1 MSPVAAVFTL
11 LLGPWLITFNQDT
24 SVLTFRNQE
33 QQIVVEGKLG
43 FESGGTPWKIGLPM
57 DNVSQRLALID
68 PRGENVQ
75 GYVSFQQ
82 NGGTVSML
90 FHHRTRQ
97 FYRGKYSFDGS
108 VQFQPDSFACR
119 TQAVQG
125 ERVLSLGA
133 GLADSLLNDSIF
145 SAEKD
150 SLIHF
155 FGHGLELTSKHKGLF
170 GVKFSGAIEEA
181 SEARCGMTAETNY
194 YKTRYVPYYT
204 PIDRKRCPSPPTGWM
219 SWNVY
224 FDQAGAKENLDEAK
238 LGKKYLQP
246 FGLEFWSI
254 ESWQDNSPKLPVSHF
269 YNLNLKPY
277 AKQFPEGMKKLAQDI
292 RDLGFRPGLWIV
304 PYATGNPEF
313 YKEHKDWFLHNAEG
327 KPISTWAGVYTLD
340 PTNEEAMKYLRKMLD
355 IYSHDWGYEFF
366 KIDGMSGSG
375 PGYSAHFFERPE
387 IRARFK
393 DPSCKDGFEKM
404 ANLFREAL
412 GLDRV
417 ILACQGHATGPE
429 VAMSDASRTG
439 ADIVHPNKP
448 VGWNNLTSQAGR
460 TLNQAFTH
468 NIVFYADPDTLLVN
482 TALSLE
488 EARLSTTVVSL
499 PGQLMFSGDKLG
511 ELPMDR
517 IRLIQKTLPVCDV
530 HPMNLY
536 PYFTLLPVWDLKV
549 RRPYLDWDVVA
560 LFNWSE
566 EDTEVGFTF
575 DEIGL
580 CSDSEYALY
589 EYWTSSYQGLAKK
602 EFKIPVPKHGVRL
615 LAVHKLQKGVPQFLS
630 SDRHIT
636 QGAVDLTDLKIE
648 KNKIVGKVKLVEN
661 HPTTLRFLVPSGMN
675 CKSIVSDSKAK
686 LEKKTEKGGEI
697 LAVVLTD
704 SKTEEVPFEITF

>member
-1 MSPVAAVFTL
+1 MYSIAAVFTL
-11 LLGPWLITFNQDT
+11 LLGPWMITFNQDT

-33 QQIVVEGKLG
+33 QQVVLEGKLG
-43 FESGGTPWKIGLPM
+43 FEANGIPWQISLPM
-57 DNVSQRLALID
+57 DNVPQRLALVD
-68 PRGENVQ
+68 PKGRNIQ
-75 GYVSFQQ
+75 GYISFQQ
-82 NGGTVSML
+82 NGETVSML
-90 FHHRTRQ
+90 VHHRTRQ
-97 FYRGKYSFDGS
+97 FYSGKFTFDATA
-108 VQFQPDSFACR
+108 QFRPDAFACR
-119 TQAVQG
+119 TQAQKG

-133 GLADSLLNDSIF
+133 GLTDSALNDSIF
-145 SAEKD
+145 SPEKD
-150 SLIHF
+150 TLVHF
-155 FGHGLELTSKHKGLF
+155 FGSHVDLSSKNSGQF

-181 SEARCGMTAETNY
+181 SEAFCGLTVEKNY

-224 FDQAGAKENLDEAK
+224 FDQAGAKENLDEAR

-269 YNLNLKPY
+269 HNLNLKPY

-292 RDLGFRPGLWIV
+292 RALGFRPGLWIV
-304 PYATGNPEF
+304 PYATGNEEF
-313 YKEHKDWFLHNAEG
+313 YQQHKDWFLHNEQG
-327 KPISTWAGVYTLD
+327 KPISTWAGTYTLD
-340 PTNEEAMKYLRKMLD
+340 PTNEEAMQHLRKICD
-355 IYSHDWGYEFF
+355 TYSHDWGYEFF

-393 DPSCKDGFEKM
+393 NPQCKNAFEKM
-404 ANLFREAL
+404 ANLLRESL
-412 GLDRV
+412 GPDKI

-429 VAMSDASRTG
+429 VAISDASRTG
-439 ADIVHPNKP
+439 ADIVHPNQP
-448 VGWNNLTSQAGR
+448 VGWHNLTNQAGR

-468 NIVFYADPDTLLVN
+468 SIVFYADPDTLLVN

-511 ELPMDR
+511 ELPMER
-517 IRLIQKTLPVCDV
+517 IKLIQKTLPVCDV

-549 RRPYLDWDVVA
+549 RRSWLDWDVVA

-566 EDTEVGFTF
+566 KDEEVGFTF
-575 DEIGL
+575 EEIGL
-580 CSDSEYALY
+580 CPKSEYALY
-589 EYWTSSYQGLAKK
+589 EFWTNSFKGFAQK
-602 EFKIPVPKHGVRL
+602 EFKMTVPKHGVRL
-615 LAVHKLQKGVPQFLS
+615 LAVHKKQNNVPLFLS
-630 SDRHIT
+630 SDRHVT
-636 QGAVDLTDLKIE
+636 QGAIDLTALKISD
-648 KNKIVGKVKLVEN
+648 KKISGRVKLVEN
-661 HPTTLRFLVPSGMN
+661 NTTTLRFFIPDGWN
-675 CKSIVSDSKAK
+675 CKSIKSDAK
-686 LEKKTEKGGEI
+686 MEKKIEENGRV
-697 LAVVLTD
+697 LAVMFTTPK
-704 SKTEEVPFEITF
+704 SGEKTFEINF